1 VKCFGQYPYAPSNAQ
16 GRQQEAKMG
25 AGNLVWILA
34 LGSGAWLIG
43 CGSDDGVNGAAGF
56 REVYDQGLTRYVGAF
71 APSNEPTADEA
82 GVKHW
87 EFAVPDALSAEPR
100 SPVCLR
106 GGEWTVDTRAGA
118 SNELVIFLQGGGACW
133 ADFCAAFENAG
144 PITVGGILDPELE
157 GNPVADWDVV
167 YLPYCDG
174 SLFAGDV
181 DRVLPAS
188 ALGEPG
194 PSVLSYQRGLQNLTS
209 ALDIAVA
216 EFPNPDRILLTGVSA
231 GAFGTI
237 VSLPLV
243 RFYYPNTEILVFN
256 DSGVGVAKDGNP
268 DFVNETFL
276 AGWNADSMIPV
287 SCPDCTSNGHVTRLI
302 EWQLEA
308 DPNVTMSALSFS
320 QDFVV
325 ATLFLMIP
333 VADFTASLLAETGR
347 IAGSYPDRYKRFITV
362 GASHTAIL
370 VPDAE
375 AAAGLLPT
383 DIGHLEIEIGGTTVL
398 DWFTALIDG
407 TDAWENLVDPS
418 LE

>member
-1 VKCFGQYPYAPSNAQ
+1 MRTPG
-16 GRQQEAKMG
+16 
-25 AGNLVWILA
+25 LVSILI
-34 LGSGAWLIG
+34 LVSGVWLVG
-43 CGSDDGVNGAAGF
+43 CGSDDGANGAAGF
-56 REVYDQGLTRYVGAF
+56 QEVYDQGLTRYVGSF
-71 APSNEPTADEA
+71 SPSNEPAADEA

-87 EFAVPDALSAEPR
+87 EFAVPDDLSAEPR

-106 GGEWTVDTRAGA
+106 GGQWTVDTRAGT

-216 EFPNPDRILLTGVSA
+216 EFPNPDRILLAGVSA
-231 GAFGTI
+231 GGLGTI

-256 DSGVGVAKDGNP
+256 DSGVGVAKEGNP

-276 AGWNADSMIPV
+276 AGWNAQPLIPA
-287 SCPDCTSNGHVTRLI
+287 SCTDCTSNGHITRLI

-320 QDFVV
+320 TDFVV
-325 ATLFLMIP
+325 ATTFLMIP
-333 VADFTASLLAETGR
+333 ATDFTDTLLAETGR
-347 IAGSYPDRYKRFITV
+347 ITDSYPDRYKRFIAE
-362 GASHTAIL
+362 GAAHTAVLI
-370 VPDAE
+370 PDAE
-375 AAAGLLPT
+375 AAAQRLPLQL
-383 DIGHLEIEIGGTTVL
+383 GHLQVEIGGTTVL
-398 DWFTALIDG
+398 DWFTAMIDG

-418 LE
+418 LL